1 MLAGATSG
9 CEDGRRLLESHAR
22 QLGKPGCLF
31 FGGVGETRSGALPC
45 GLEAR
50 VTKHLAPSCL
60 TRPRLAPSRR
70 CCRRRGGMPA
80 TLRSMRSGRSRVD
93 YTGAM
98 FSSRLTYA
106 AADTPVSRCDARVK
120 LVVLLAVSIAL
131 FVVQSWIGI
140 AILAIGVFVLAA
152 VARISPSVMNSML
165 VPVYVLAGFSVVFAV
180 IAQPSSGGLLQ
191 GLFLGVRMI
200 ALVAASFVVC
210 LTSASS
216 DLLDAFAW
224 FLGPLRKLRVPVDD
238 IAFTLALS
246 LRFIP
251 LVELELR
258 RIRQAQIARGAE
270 SAGSLKRNLSI
281 WASAFSALFIGM
293 FRHADTLADAMD
305 ARCYGA
311 APVRTRLPK

>member
-1 MLAGATSG
+1 MSPGVSNSLNKLLITLLIWGSVALRAAGWRA
-9 CEDGRRLLESHAR
+9 CNFAVDEVACSH
-22 QLGKPGCLF
+22 
-31 FGGVGETRSGALPC
+31 
-45 GLEAR
+45 
-50 VTKHLAPSCL
+50 
-60 TRPRLAPSRR
+60 
-70 CCRRRGGMPA
+70 
-80 TLRSMRSGRSRVD
+80 VD

-120 LVVLLAVSIAL
+120 LVVLLAVSIAM

-140 AILAIGVFVLAA
+140 AILAIGVFALAA
-152 VARISPSVMNSML
+152 VARISPNEMNSML

-180 IAQPSSGGLLQ
+180 IAQPSSDGLLQ